1 MTLKYVLVYIQ
12 FALNFNLLKYII
24 SVITTIL
31 KSMCVLLFHKGTDFY
46 VWLNPIWR
54 PLYMFSAH
62 IDVVSYLF
70 HRLGICDCMLSSEE
84 MNNNPSL
91 QRSLVPVHSHNKAY
105 SSWDQKLSCS
115 FSCVAVYVSLFSGVC
130 VCVHPVLLLPCWVVF
145 LAACTG
151 GLRTVSDPG
160 LQSFPLSH
168 MRRQTLPKCSISEV
182 NSALNGLH
190 KALCPSTK

>member
-1 MTLKYVLVYIQ
+1 MTLTYVLVT
-12 FALNFNLLKYII
+12 FNLHLILIFLKYII

-46 VWLNPIWR
+46 VWLNPFWR

-70 HRLGICDCMLSSEE
+70 HRLGICDCVLSSEE

-105 SSWDQKLSCS
+105 HLETKKLSCS

-130 VCVHPVLLLPCWVVF
+130 VCV
-145 LAACTG
+145 CT
-151 GLRTVSDPG
+151 L
-160 LQSFPLSH
+160 
-168 MRRQTLPKCSISEV
+168 CSCCHVELCFS
-182 NSALNGLH
+182 LH
-190 KALCPSTK
+190 AQGDWGQ